1 MKAETCK
8 TRCINAQIERGVF
21 HHTQQ
26 VKSRSE
32 AVRIMS
38 SFRLLLSIA
47 CLLGLS
53 CTAYA
58 QNLTASTPPANL
70 TVITQANNN
79 FTNMALPSFPCSAS
93 SGLVGGYST
102 LDLDNAQ
109 NDDLYYLISDVF
121 DYFSASTFNFTD
133 CTFVQ
138 VDYLNVTNACSQ
150 VRKSEVIST
159 DRFCTLVICILFF
172 AYRSIVSVAYLHLS
186 PADAHSCRR
195 FLSL

>member
-1 MKAETCK
+1 M
-8 TRCINAQIERGVF
+8 
-21 HHTQQ
+21 
-26 VKSRSE
+26 SRSK

-38 SFRLLLSIA
+38 SLRLLLSIA

-53 CTAYA
+53 CTTYA

-79 FTNMALPSFPCSAS
+79 FTTMALPSFPCSAN

-109 NDDLYYLISDVF
+109 NDDDLYYLTSEVF
-121 DYFSASTFNFTD
+121 NYFSASTFNLTD
-133 CTFVQ
+133 CTFVA

-150 VRKSEVIST
+150 VWKSEVIST
-159 DRFCTLVICILFF
+159 DRFCTLVICILLS
-172 AYRSIVSVAYLHLS
+172 AYSSTVSVAYLHLY
-186 PADAHSCRR
+186 PAEAQ
-195 FLSL
+195 L